1 MGPSRDACD
10 RCHTMK
16 TRCQRTPQTRECVR
30 CNRLGISCT
39 YSPPGR
45 TGRPLGARKGGSE
58 KGKKE
63 AAERSRKGGRSS
75 PMVKTHM
82 SASLGIPTPGLDHSL
97 QMMPDGNSGVNPS
110 LLGDFDLFSASA
122 YQAELDYL
130 SFPFMD
136 SFLAESAGDLTF
148 ALSSAMD
155 SQPSYSSGSSSP
167 PGSSSPRTP
176 ATPHQQSFQPFS
188 GHDQRAWSV
197 NNTDSSSDPG
207 SPSSLFTENIFSP
220 SFIPKPPRNQYFPS
234 DERSDNGEGDG
245 EILVRLLDLQAR
257 ISKLVKH
264 LNGGRG
270 SAIDCEEVLNAG
282 KSLISLLD
290 SVGAPSRFFSSSS
303 SSPFSDSRMSE
314 PASPMFSSSSR
325 STSSSTSSALLSLEN
340 TIPSNVLILSLS
352 SCYATLLHAYDLLAN
367 RLHHHQQQ
375 HSHSHCQK
383 YVSGIQTPLLSPASS
398 ISSFSPIEQQQGYF
412 FSNGLRHQAQQPLDG
427 NNAHLHAMAQ
437 MVQKLKHTLQ
447 RCMGRLGQGSSGSNG
462 ALGAKKKKKQNPNV
476 HLDVESCC
484 NAGDDDLL
492 MSLSKP
498 ALLEMGWGE
507 EELWQGM
514 NW

>member
-1 MGPSRDACD
+1 
-10 RCHTMK
+10 
-16 TRCQRTPQTRECVR
+16 
-30 CNRLGISCT
+30 
-39 YSPPGR
+39 
-45 TGRPLGARKGGSE
+45 
-58 KGKKE
+58 
-63 AAERSRKGGRSS
+63 
-75 PMVKTHM
+75 MVKTHM
-82 SASLGIPTPGLDHSL
+82 SASLGMPTPGLDHSL

-148 ALSSAMD
+148 ALASAMD

-176 ATPHQQSFQPFS
+176 ATPHQQSFQPS
-188 GHDQRAWSV
+188 SSHDQRAWSV
-197 NNTDSSSDPG
+197 NNTDSSSDPD

-234 DERSDNGEGDG
+234 DERSDNGEGNG
-245 EILVRLLDLQAR
+245 EILMRLLDLQAR

-264 LNGGRG
+264 LHGGLG
-270 SAIDCEEVLNAG
+270 SSIDCEEVLNAG
-282 KSLISLLD
+282 QLLISLLD
-290 SVGAPSRFFSSSS
+290 SVGAPSRFLSSSS
-303 SSPFSDSRMSE
+303 SSPFSDSRTSE

-325 STSSSTSSALLSLEN
+325 STSSSSTSSALLSSEN

-352 SCYATLLHAYDLLAN
+352 SCYATLLHAYELLAD
-367 RLHHHQQQ
+367 RLHHQQQQ

-412 FSNGLRHQAQQPLDG
+412 FSSNGLRHQARQPLDGG

-447 RCMGRLGQGSSGSNG
+447 RCMGRMGQGSGSRSNG
-462 ALGAKKKKKQNPNV
+462 ALGAKKKKKQNPPNV
-476 HLDVESCC
+476 HLDSMESCC
-484 NAGDDDLL
+484 GNASNDDLL

>member
-1 MGPSRDACD
+1 
-10 RCHTMK
+10 
-16 TRCQRTPQTRECVR
+16 
-30 CNRLGISCT
+30 
-39 YSPPGR
+39 
-45 TGRPLGARKGGSE
+45 
-58 KGKKE
+58 
-63 AAERSRKGGRSS
+63 
-75 PMVKTHM
+75 
-82 SASLGIPTPGLDHSL
+82 
-97 QMMPDGNSGVNPS
+97 MPDGNSGVNPS

-290 SVGAPSRFFSSSS
+290 SVGAPSRFFS
-303 SSPFSDSRMSE
+303 
-314 PASPMFSSSSR
+314 
-325 STSSSTSSALLSLEN
+325 
-340 TIPSNVLILSLS
+340 
-352 SCYATLLHAYDLLAN
+352 
-367 RLHHHQQQ
+367 
-375 HSHSHCQK
+375 K
-383 YVSGIQTPLLSPASS
+383 
-398 ISSFSPIEQQQGYF
+398 QQQGYF